1 VRGFGEADGSIGWDG
16 TPDLYAIVD
25 ELTDKG
31 CAVQFVSESG
41 LDPVS

>member
-1 VRGFGEADGSIGWDG
+1 MDRLGPG

-31 CAVQFVSESG
+31 GAVQFVSEWA
-41 LDPVS
+41 DPVF